1 MPYAP
6 SFSTRSTV
14 SLRRIA
20 WSLDVPMTVA
30 MEKVMDILPLVMPAQ
45 KVCAKCQDR
54 SRCTDCVFKTLA
66 PVRPERLK
74 AW

>member
-30 MEKVMDILPLVMPAQ
+30 MEKVMDILPLVMPA
-45 KVCAKCQDR
+45 KEVCAKCQDR
-54 SRCTDCVFKTLA
+54 SRCVDCVFKA
-66 PVRPERLK
+66 KVPAKPERLA